1 MKYKIRVRY
10 YDTTRITVIENW
22 LYDMQKKGWMIIAI
36 VFNVFV
42 FIRNEKV
49 DNNIFIFT
57 ISFGAKLFEV
67 MYRENIMINGVYEG
81 HQITTISAYQ
91 CFAIPK
97 KYSNDIKKLYNQRS
111 RVFMQLLKEKIVLCS
126 FLEIIFIIMSIASIF
141 GETDLNVHFVSI
153 PIALLVL
160 LLFCKHSIE
169 YFKLKKMCSVNVP
182 PKPPVPFY
190 QEVADINRA

>member
-1 MKYKIRVRY
+1 
-10 YDTTRITVIENW
+10 
-22 LYDMQKKGWMIIAI
+22 MIIAI

-57 ISFGAKLFEV
+57 LSFGAKIFEV

-81 HQITTISAYQ
+81 HQIATISAYQ

-97 KYSNDIKKLYNQRS
+97 KYSNDIKKIYDQRS
-111 RVFMQLLKEKIVLCS
+111 RVFMQLLKEKIIICS

-169 YFKLKKMCSVNVP
+169 YFKLKKVKCKCPLNPSRHFI
-182 PKPPVPFY
+182 KKLL
-190 QEVADINRA
+190 I